1 MIRSIQIL
9 TLFALSLIS
18 SSVFGQIDVSY
29 AKVTPISGVTVPTIV
44 DGILFGG
51 EDSVPVTSKGAIVRT
66 KTRMKFTELEVTRN
80 DEEIDPKLLKE
91 NVIEVVAATETDP
104 AVKVTTTSWLLVGEG
119 TYKIVARGYDPV
131 LGMAKQRK
139 TIVLGDPAPKPPG
152 PKPDDP
158 PAPQP
163 VKSFRVIFVKESGQT
178 LPAEQTA
185 ISNAKA
191 IRDYLGSKTT
201 AEGGLPG
208 YREYDPQQNITNE
221 QPTMK
226 ALWAAAKSSVTTV
239 PCIVIEVNGKAS
251 VIPYPKNTADA
262 LKVLKGLGG
271 ELWLVSTKAL
281 SQLSRRICQQPIFRT
296 QAECNLV

>member
-1 MIRSIQIL
+1 MRSARIL
-9 TLFALSLIS
+9 ALVFLSVVC

-91 NVIEVVAATETDP
+91 NVVEVVAATDTEP
-104 AVKVTTTSWLLVGEG
+104 AVKETTTSWLLVGEG
-119 TYKIVARGYDPV
+119 TYKIVARGYDPI

-139 TIVLGDPAPKPPG
+139 TIVLGDPTPKPPE

-158 PAPQP
+158 VPPPQP

-178 LPAEQTA
+178 LPADQTA
-185 ISNAKA
+185 ISNAKV
-191 IRDYLGSKTT
+191 IRDYLGAKTT
-201 AEGGLPG
+201 AEGNLPG
-208 YREYDPQQNITNE
+208 YREYDPQQNIANE
-221 QPTMK
+221 QPAMK
-226 ALWAAAKSSVTTV
+226 ALWAATKSSVTTI
-239 PCIVIEVNGKAS
+239 PCIVVEVNGKAT
-251 VIPYPKNTADA
+251 VIPYPRNTADA
-262 LKVLKGLGG
+262 LKLLKGYGG
-271 ELWLVSTKAL
+271 E
-281 SQLSRRICQQPIFRT
+281 
-296 QAECNLV
+296 